1 MSGNGSEKMANENY
15 NSDDKNTDPF
25 YSESNIQ
32 YLTSIIK
39 GVENGTVQL
48 TEHELIEVD
57 DE

>member
-1 MSGNGSEKMANENY
+1 MANENY

-39 GVENGTVQL
+39 GVENGTIQL